1 MEKIT
6 LGLAVVITLF
16 YISIPP
22 AHALNCTEYNREQ
35 RDLCNSVDSL
45 DLSDDDKILLIQ
57 QGDYN
62 LTYEPE
68 QINLKLNIPAQEIQT
83 TEQIY
88 EENIALLVKIITFVV
103 TNYTIFSFL
112 TKPQILLRWL
122 TAVS

>member
-1 MEKIT
+1 MKKIT

-22 AHALNCTEYNREQ
+22 AHALNCTEYNHEQ

-45 DLSDDDKILLIQ
+45 DLTDDDKILLMHPS
-57 QGDYN
+57 DYN

-68 QINLKLNIPAQEIQT
+68 QVNLKLNIPAEETQT

-103 TNYTIFSFL
+103 TNYTIFSLL
-112 TKPQILLRWL
+112 TKPSLLLRWL